1 MKGKSVLKIIVDVL
15 MSVLVLACMSG
26 LLAGDLLHEVFGT
39 ILIVAFIVHNIINWR
54 FYTSLFS
61 GKYTLFRITQVVL
74 NILCLVCMVLQ
85 AVSGIILSTYVF
97 SFLNIQSGFSWARK
111 LHLAFG
117 YWTLIFTSIH
127 LGFHWSMIMGK
138 MKWNKV
144 KNQFIVWTLRIVVIL
159 ISIIGVYYFCKNQ
172 LYLYMFLRVHFA
184 FFDFEQPLA
193 LFYLQ
198 YLAISV
204 LWVTAGF
211 YLKKLITK
219 K

>member
-1 MKGKSVLKIIVDVL
+1 
-15 MSVLVLACMSG
+15 MSVLMLACMSG
-26 LLAGDLLHEVFGT
+26 LLAGDLLHEIFGT
-39 ILIVAFIVHNIINWR
+39 VLFVAFIVHNIINWR

-61 GKYTLFRITQVVL
+61 GRYNAFRIVQVVINL
-74 NILCLVCMVLQ
+74 LCFVCMVLQ
-85 AVSGIILSTYVF
+85 AVSGIILSSYIF
-97 SFLNIQSGFSWARK
+97 SFLNIQSGFSLARK

-117 YWTLIFTSIH
+117 YWILIFTSIH

-159 ISIIGVYYFCKNQ
+159 ISIIGVYYFFKNQ
-172 LYLYMFLRVHFA
+172 LPMYMFLRVHFA

-204 LWVTAGF
+204 FWVTAGF
-211 YLKKLITK
+211 YLKKLLSRR
-219 K
+219 